1 VNSFY
6 RITSKTAPLALS
18 FFAGCRTQ
26 DPYQSLATATIT
38 YPFAESATPLGTE
51 DPEDKFIIRT
61 MAGNTEYVVEIPK
74 AGADYDIEVPIAEM
88 KGSELPSKTKN
99 PYKTDKELVNDMP
112 KVNAQTEAELAL
124 LNKAFGV
131 GEKDGPKQSPSYI
144 MGIAKINGYYKERNY
159 EYALIEIN
167 NLLTYYPTSEKL
179 YKMKGTVLVKLGNLE
194 LAEKSWLRA
203 SELDPTDAV
212 VRKGIDRLRKQITFN
227 NQAMLNRQ
235 QPTAPRAN

>member
-1 VNSFY
+1 
-6 RITSKTAPLALS
+6 
-18 FFAGCRTQ
+18 
-26 DPYQSLATATIT
+26 
-38 YPFAESATPLGTE
+38 
-51 DPEDKFIIRT
+51 
-61 MAGNTEYVVEIPK
+61 
-74 AGADYDIEVPIAEM
+74 
-88 KGSELPSKTKN
+88 
-99 PYKTDKELVNDMP
+99 MP